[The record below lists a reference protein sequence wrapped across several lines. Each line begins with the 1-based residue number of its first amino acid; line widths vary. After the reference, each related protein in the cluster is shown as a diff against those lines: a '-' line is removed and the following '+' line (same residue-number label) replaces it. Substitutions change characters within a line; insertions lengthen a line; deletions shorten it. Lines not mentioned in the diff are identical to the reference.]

1 MQGTGVQATSSAN
14 ATLAI
19 KFPNAVNAG
28 DLIAI
33 ALAWSSGSSTAV
45 PTVADNKNSGNYTY
59 EGPSTIS
66 GSTVNVGIWYYP
78 ASVAVAANTL
88 VVTATTTSGAY
99 LAMAGDEFTY
109 VGGLSVD
116 RTNQTSQ
123 TSATSISTALTV
135 TGSPDVDMIYAATS
149 NTGSATGAVSAGSG
163 FTASYNQ
170 QTISGQAN
178 GIMAEYAYPVTSNT
192 SATASSAG
200 ADLGYISAVAFRLTP
215 PLMINWAAAD
225 TFISSA
231 LPAGITPITFSN
243 VTVGQKI
250 RITLTQ
256 GTGGQTVVWPSGI
269 SGNPWPPTLSTG
281 AGLRDQLCVECVATN
296 TYYGYVI
303 LQGF

>member
-1 MQGTGVQATSSAN
+1 
-14 ATLAI
+14 
-19 KFPNAVNAG
+19 
-28 DLIAI
+28 
-33 ALAWSSGSSTAV
+33 
-45 PTVADNKNSGNYTY
+45 
-59 EGPSTIS
+59 
-66 GSTVNVGIWYYP
+66 
-78 ASVAVAANTL
+78 
-88 VVTATTTSGAY
+88 
-99 LAMAGDEFTY
+99 MAGDEFTY

-116 RTNQTSQ
+116 STDQTSQ

-225 TFISSA
+225 NFIPSA
-231 LPAGITPITFSN
+231 LSGSVTAIAFSNPTPGQTIKLTLTQSSSGGNTVQWPAGIS
-243 VTVGQKI
+243 
-250 RITLTQ
+250 
-256 GTGGQTVVWPSGI
+256 GGSA
-269 SGNPWPPTLSTG
+269 WPPTLSTG
-281 AGLRDQLCVECVATN
+281 ANLRDRFVIECIAAGN
-296 TYYGYVI
+296 YIGYTV